1 MGTTPEIN
9 IDDIDPAV
17 YKAVV
22 AHQTRKAITAR
33 WASLDKAER
42 YAATQPAR
50 DAQAAKRAAKAAQAD
65 FLNEGGK

>member
-50 DAQAAKRAAKAAQAD
+50 DAQAAKRSANK
-65 FLNEGGK
+65 GGDQ

>member
-9 IDDIDPAV
+9 IDEIDPAV
-17 YKAVV
+17 YAALV
-22 AHQTRKAITAR
+22 AHQTRKAVTAR
-33 WASLDKAER
+33 WARLDKAER

-65 FLNEGGK
+65 FLNEGGE

>member
-9 IDDIDPAV
+9 IDDIEPAV

-33 WASLDKAER
+33 WARLDKAER

-50 DAQAAKRAAKAAQAD
+50 DAQAAKRAAKAAA
-65 FLNEGGK
+65 NKGGDQ

>member
-9 IDDIDPAV
+9 IDEIDPAV
-17 YKAVV
+17 YAAVV

-33 WASLDKAER
+33 WARLDKAER

-50 DAQAAKRAAKAAQAD
+50 DAQAAKRAARAAAS
-65 FLNEGGK
+65 EGGE

>member
-9 IDDIDPAV
+9 IDDIEPAV
-17 YKAVV
+17 YKAVD
-22 AHQTRKAITAR
+22 AEQTRRAANAR

-50 DAQAAKRAAKAAQAD
+50 DAQAAKRAANK
-65 FLNEGGK
+65 GGDQ